1 MMKQECVAQNNGA
14 REAFREAQKNV
25 VVKATF
31 SWPYTA
37 PGLQHQVH
45 QMTFGD
51 YLKQQHERGE

>member
-1 MMKQECVAQNNGA
+1 MMKQECVTSNNGA
-14 REAFREAQKNV
+14 QKAPREVQKNV

-31 SWPYTA
+31 RWPYTA
-37 PGLQHQVH
+37 PSLQHQIH

>member
-14 REAFREAQKNV
+14 REASREKQKNV

-31 SWPYTA
+31 RWPYTA
-37 PGLQHQVH
+37 PGLQRKIH